1 MPKIRL
7 VACLALVSVVLF
19 CAPAYAKDMAGKF
32 GLGIDNN
39 VTAATLGFTNVNS
52 SSNSQNA
59 PAAGLSFKYWINNDW
74 AVAAVFGFM
83 YAAGAA
89 TKEQSATALKD
100 KSGIWGLSFDVKGIY
115 NFAKS
120 EMANMG
126 AFATFSMRKE
136 STTNTRPSGPYHSNL
151 GMSLAVGFT
160 PEVFITDAFALT
172 AEFGLV
178 FRLQNGFGVGISGDN
193 FLGGLG
199 FHYYF

>member
-7 VACLALVSVVLF
+7 VALFVLSAVLLGA
-19 CAPAYAKDMAGKF
+19 APAYAKDMAGHF

-39 VTAATLGFTNVNS
+39 VTAATLGFTNVKS

-59 PAAGLSFKYWINNDW
+59 PSAGLSLKYWINNDW
-74 AVAAVFGFM
+74 AVAGVVGFM

-89 TKEQSATALKD
+89 TKGEGTTDLRD
-100 KSGIWGLSFDVKGIY
+100 KNGIWGLSFDLKGVY

-126 AFATFSMRKE
+126 AFATFSLRKE
-136 STTNTRPSGPYHSNL
+136 STTNSRPSGPYKSNL
-151 GMSLAVGFT
+151 GMALAVGFT
-160 PEVFITDAFALT
+160 PEVFLTDTFALT
-172 AEFGLV
+172 AEFGLI
-178 FRLQNGFGVGISGDN
+178 FRLQNGFAMGISGDN